1 MDTDL
6 RAALQQSLGTG
17 FRIERELGGGGM
29 SRVFLATDIAL
40 ERQVV
45 VKVLSPELAE
55 RVSADRFRREIQLI
69 AKLQHPHVV
78 PVLSAGDAEGAL
90 YYVMPFLSGESLRN
104 RAGPVGEDCGCG
116 GVTARP

>member
-17 FRIERELGGGGM
+17 FRIE
-29 SRVFLATDIAL
+29 
-40 ERQVV
+40 
-45 VKVLSPELAE
+45 
-55 RVSADRFRREIQLI
+55 REIQLI

-78 PVLSAGDAEGAL
+78 PVLSAGDAGGAL

-104 RAGPVGEDCGCG
+104 RDGPVGEDSGCG